1 MQSDITMRMGISS
14 ISWKF
19 ARIARSWLMNGIA
32 GFSMLLS
39 IWTETR
45 NDGDTLKIRKKGV
58 N

>member
-1 MQSDITMRMGISS
+1 MHSNKTLRMDISS
-14 ISWKF
+14 I
-19 ARIARSWLMNGIA
+19 
-32 GFSMLLS
+32 S